1 MKVFVDTDVIID
13 VLLERKDFNYSIKVL
28 EYLELGKLKG
38 VTSPVIITNIFY
50 IVSKEKS
57 KNEAWGMIRKLRLLF
72 KITKINQ
79 SIIDKALTSN
89 FKDFEDAIQY
99 YSALDNK
106 VDYLV
111 TRNKS
116 DYVGKEIVI
125 VSPQELLALIDK
137 N

>member
-72 KITKINQ
+72 KITINFYA
-79 SIIDKALTSN
+79 ICLFKRISN
-89 FKDFEDAIQY
+89 Y
-99 YSALDNK
+99 
-106 VDYLV
+106 
-111 TRNKS
+111 
-116 DYVGKEIVI
+116 
-125 VSPQELLALIDK
+125 
-137 N
+137 